1 MGKYFIDRFSLL
13 HMATGI
19 ISYFFGIKFI
29 WWFIIHLLFE
39 IIENLPSSIKFIDNY
54 ITIWPGG
61 KKHPDSVINSIGDQ
75 TFAMIGWLLA
85 YAAYFNFLFSF
96 ILFTCPKKPGYRHP

>member
-1 MGKYFIDRFSLL
+1 MTIYKMGTKFMDKYSLL

-19 ISYFFGIKFI
+19 IAYFFNVPFI
-29 WWFIIHLLFE
+29 WWFIFHLLFE

-61 KKHPDSVINSIGDQ
+61 KKSPDNTLNSVGDQ
-75 TFAMIGWLLA
+75 LFAMLGWILA
-85 YAAYFNFLFSF
+85 YMIS
-96 ILFTCPKKPGYRHP
+96 KES